1 MAGAV
6 QATSYSPLMGL
17 LYVFNLIVGTGALA
31 LPRAFQGAGYILSV
45 VVLSISCVV
54 SYVAA
59 TFVVEALAIGN
70 AAQYRKRKPTFC
82 SRVLRQ
88 H

>member
-1 MAGAV
+1 
-6 QATSYSPLMGL
+6 MGL

-31 LPRAFQGAGYILSV
+31 LPRAFQRAGYILSI
-45 VVLSISCVV
+45 VVLSISCVA

-70 AAQYRKRKPTFC
+70 AAQRRKRKQTSCLGVRRERHELGTCKF
-82 SRVLRQ
+82 Q
-88 H
+88 